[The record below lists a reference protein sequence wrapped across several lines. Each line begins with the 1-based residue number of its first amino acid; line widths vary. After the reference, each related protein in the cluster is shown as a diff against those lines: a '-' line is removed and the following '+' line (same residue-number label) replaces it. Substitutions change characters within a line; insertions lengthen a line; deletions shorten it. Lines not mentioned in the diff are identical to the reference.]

1 MVWVGGGI
9 RDHVC
14 VSEAKGK
21 YVGKMLYI
29 HGVGNWLVSGLLG
42 APYVSKNVS
51 HICVG
56 FHYFKVRE
64 LI

>member
-1 MVWVGGGI
+1 MGGGDGV
-9 RDHVC
+9 RDLVC

-21 YVGKMLYI
+21 YVGKCTS
-29 HGVGNWLVSGLLG
+29 GVGNGLVSGLLQ

-51 HICVG
+51 DVCVG

-64 LI
+64 LM